1 TETAMRLVHRNL
13 QKPGSHTRGL
23 AKLADVPQGLDE
35 GVLND
40 IVRVGTIAHEPERGA
55 PDGLDVAAIERLPR
69 PGLAGH
75 QAVCQ
80 IDVADRRDD
89 ALLHR
94 EWSRVSAVGEERSH
108 PRSTHR
114 GGPRAGGSGSRW
126 KMPPLASGFVPWS
139 VAAREEPVGR
149 PSGPL
154 APGLRRTLS
163 AEAEV
168 REAVVVHV

>member
-1 TETAMRLVHRNL
+1 
-13 QKPGSHTRGL
+13 
-23 AKLADVPQGLDE
+23 
-35 GVLND
+35 
-40 IVRVGTIAHEPERGA
+40 
-55 PDGLDVAAIERLPR
+55 ERLPR

-163 AEAEV
+163 AEAAV
-168 REAVVVHV
+168 REAVIVHVAGAPDAALRAPRAAAVDPGLGAVLHEIRTRRSHANEIGARPARAV